1 MQWIKLFNR
10 GNGIETR
17 IWTNLY
23 RLFLG
28 ALGQNSV
35 LSHAEQ
41 LLNPRYIYIGERVLL
56 AHDARL
62 DAIREYA
69 GQPYG
74 GEIHIGNDTIIQPR
88 AHIAA
93 AAKLLVGKHV
103 LIASN
108 VYITDH
114 DHGFAQLDISVARQ
128 PLAVAPTRIEDF
140 VWLGENVVV
149 LKGVVIG
156 HHAIVGANSVVTR
169 DVPPNVIAGGVPT
182 RVIRNRAAEEAIS

>member
-17 IWTNLY
+17 IWTTIY

-28 ALGQNSV
+28 KLGQGSV
-35 LSHAEQ
+35 LSHAQQ
-41 LLNPRYIYIGERVLL
+41 LLNPQYIFIGAQVLL

-62 DAIREYA
+62 DAIREFGAQKYA
-69 GQPYG
+69 
-74 GEIHIGNDTIIQPR
+74 GEIHIGDETIIQPR
-88 AHIAA
+88 VHIAA
-93 AAKLLVGKHV
+93 AAPLYIGKQV

-114 DHGFAQLDISVARQ
+114 DHGSAQLDLPVARQ
-128 PLAVAPTRIEDF
+128 PLIVEPTRIEDL

-149 LKGVVIG
+149 LKGVVVG
-156 HHAIVGANSVVTR
+156 HHAIVGANSVVTH
-169 DVPPNVIAGGVPT
+169 DIPPNAIVAGVPA
-182 RVIRNRAAEEAIS
+182 RAIRDRTAEPDIP